1 MVKIWNQSSSYNI
14 INEININKKKNRKWK
29 EENRNRVRNDYKR
42 YLLSSRNISL
52 KTE

>member
-14 INEININKKKNRKWK
+14 INEININKNRKWK

-42 YLLSSRNISL
+42 YLLSSRNIFL